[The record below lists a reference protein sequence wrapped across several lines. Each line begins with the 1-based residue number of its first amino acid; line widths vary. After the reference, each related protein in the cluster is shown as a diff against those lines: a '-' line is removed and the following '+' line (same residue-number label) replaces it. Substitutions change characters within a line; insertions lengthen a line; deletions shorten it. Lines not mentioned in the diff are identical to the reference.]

1 MKTSKE
7 KIAATLSALGATL
20 IAGAEARAS
29 EFTINGGAGVDVGFV
44 NGAATTGFTMP
55 LPGINQG
62 IFEAITSH
70 YAGHT
75 YHAVNLLDVLE
86 GSAGFNW
93 PDFEVLDQYGE
104 VPSEALLVGTNVYFN
119 GATSISGRIGRLQSG
134 PAGPTA
140 SDEYVA
146 FRFMDG
152 AQQYGGW
159 AEVSIL
165 DDTYSNLT
173 VNISEIAW
181 QAGRLDTGD
190 YDRGRARTRHI
201 GDARGRRSPSR
212 RGGSSPLENRARPG
226 CHVTDGRRLNEPRQT
241 PVASGWVGC
250 GRLEGN

>member
-75 YHAVNLLDVLE
+75 YHAVNLLDVRE

-181 QAGRLDTGD
+181 QAGRLDTGVTPTGGLTGNIIATTTIAGAPEPGTLGMLAVGAALLGAAGL
-190 YDRGRARTRHI
+190 RRWKTARVQ
-201 GDARGRRSPSR
+201 A
-212 RGGSSPLENRARPG
+212 
-226 CHVTDGRRLNEPRQT
+226 VTSQT
-241 PVASGWVGC
+241 AAA
-250 GRLEGN
+250 